1 MRPISKWN
9 ELEHR
14 TMKDDLKTIIGQIG
28 EDHRHE
34 MATDSRHYC
43 EVSIGQSA
51 ERLGYPHLEGQFRD
65 VYAIVPL
72 KRPAEGMKVRIDG
85 RTFVD
90 YAQFDNGLVV
100 PGYLAK
106 KTGLPFKRYVA
117 QDSMILNFT

>member
-1 MRPISKWN
+1 MN
-9 ELEHR
+9 
-14 TMKDDLKTIIGQIG
+14 DDLKRIIERIG
-28 EDHRHE
+28 ADHRHE
-34 MATDSRHYC
+34 IAADSRHYR

-51 ERLGYPHLEGQFRD
+51 ERLGYPHLKSQFVD

-90 YAQFDNGLVV
+90 YAQLDSGVVV

-106 KTGLPFKRYVA
+106 KTDLPYKPYVA
-117 QDSMILNFT
+117 RDSMILNFT